1 MKRTTLLLAALLVAA
16 PALADEC
23 DNAGTQTELN
33 SCTAKQYQAA
43 DKKLNMAWQSAL
55 ERAGPQ
61 QQPLLKKAQQ
71 TWLALRDADC
81 ALLSSASEGG
91 SVRPMLV
98 NQCLTE
104 KTAEREAFLVSLM
117 QCEEGDL
124 SCPLPATH

>member
-1 MKRTTLLLAALLVAA
+1 MKRITLLLTALLIAA

-23 DNAGTQTELN
+23 DNAGTQAELN
-33 SCTAKQYQAA
+33 SCTAEQYQAA
-43 DKKLNMAWQSAL
+43 DKKLNTAWHAAL
-55 ERAGPQ
+55 ERATPQ

-71 TWLALRDADC
+71 NWIALRDADC
-81 ALLSSASEGG
+81 ALLSSVSEGG
-91 SVRPMLV
+91 SVQPMLV